1 MAPEPSAY
9 LARLDHL
16 KASLK
21 WEDSSLSEM
30 SERLRLLG
38 ILISIQDTIQFF
50 QSEITK
56 ADKAIQLHIDED
68 VDYVKWT
75 NYDWIVD
82 YNWMS
87 NPSDIVR
94 EQLSNAWTAN
104 IDSLLNPNQA
114 KNLAAYLPYSV
125 VTKFNENAGKE
136 TLGDFLFL
144 LAGPYYNTSNLRM
157 AIYNAV
163 KSLTDTLKVLQKT
176 MTSDRSDEEYAEMVQ
191 GQWTAY
197 NMVRDGEA
205 VMILRKY
212 EADKAE
218 TSEQISYEWLDNR
231 RNKAINSFKESKF
244 VAEKVNDCGF
254 DADKSLLRLFS
265 IKDKLILF
273 DKDHAVGKFICKRRV
288 SQECMNEFFA
298 FRKKIELIQE
308 DMKQFVAP
316 PKPRKQK
323 ESVQIDQKHITFSK
337 KGILDQHLVLVYRHL
352 VQNGWIDSSTQ
363 PDDFVKL
370 FSGKS
375 NYTKIKWT
383 GKVGLG
389 TFIYLFE
396 QMEEQHYIT
405 VPEGHSVKTIL
416 KAHVIDKDG
425 KYITGLNKTTKT
437 PKHFHVI
444 NECIERL
451 QLDVDID

>member
-1 MAPEPSAY
+1 MADPSAY
-9 LARLDHL
+9 LTRLEHL

-21 WEDSSLSEM
+21 WEDSSHSEM

-38 ILISIQDTIQFF
+38 ILVSIQDTIQFF
-50 QSEITK
+50 QAEIIK

-68 VDYVKWT
+68 VDYVAWT
-75 NYDWIVD
+75 NPDWIVD

-114 KNLAAYLPYSV
+114 KNLAAYLPNSI

-176 MTSDRSDEEYAEMVQ
+176 MTSDRSPEEYADLVES
-191 GQWTAY
+191 QWTAY

-205 VMILRKY
+205 VMIWRKY

-218 TSEQISYEWLDNR
+218 TSEQMSYEWLYSR
-231 RNKAINSFKESKF
+231 RNKALTEFKESAFIAAKMD
-244 VAEKVNDCGF
+244 DCGL
-254 DADKSLLRLFS
+254 DAAKSMARLYS
-265 IKDKLILF
+265 VKNNIIVF
-273 DKDHAVGKFICKRRV
+273 DKDASVGRFICKRRV
-288 SQECMNEFFA
+288 SQDKMNQFFA
-298 FRKKIELIQE
+298 FRKKIELIQT
-308 DMKQFVAP
+308 DMLQQVAP
-316 PKPRKQK
+316 VKERKQK
-323 ESVQIDQKHITFSK
+323 PEVQLDRKHITFK
-337 KGILDQHLVLVYRHL
+337 KNGILDPHLVLVCKHL
-352 VQNGWIDSSTQ
+352 VQNEWIDPETQ
-363 PDDFVKL
+363 PNDFCNL
-370 FSGKS
+370 FTGKS
-375 NYTKIKWT
+375 NNAKIKLT
-383 GKVGLG
+383 GKIGLG
-389 TFIYLFE
+389 TFVFLFE
-396 QMEEQHYIT
+396 KMEEQQHIT
-405 VPEGHSVKTIL
+405 VPKGHSVKTIL
-416 KAHVIDKDG
+416 KAHVLDKDG
-425 KYITGLNKTTKT
+425 KYITGLNKTTVT
-437 PKHFHVI
+437 AKHLPVVQ
-444 NECIERL
+444 ECLDFL